1 MTPEETRWQRLI
13 DGLRAG
19 EPQIVREFCVQYGT
33 LLEQLADKH
42 LSSAMHRRVGPDDV
56 AQSVC
61 RTFLR
66 RAQEGQF
73 QLADNADLWRLLCA
87 ITLTKV
93 REQMRFHLRQ
103 RRALHQEIPL
113 TDASDQ
119 TNVSGPAPKATGP
132 SPAEMAE
139 FSDQFQQL
147 LVALDPDERRVL
159 ELKCQEFTHEEIAR
173 ELGSSVRTVQ
183 RILKRVQSHLEKC
196 FVQQ

>member
-1 MTPEETRWQRLI
+1 
-13 DGLRAG
+13 
-19 EPQIVREFCVQYGT
+19 
-33 LLEQLADKH
+33 LEQIADKH
-42 LSSAMHRRVGPDDV
+42 ISKGMRRQVGSDDV

-93 REQMRFHLRQ
+93 REQTRFRMR
-103 RRALHQEIPL
+103 RRRRVVDQEVALQPS
-113 TDASDQ
+113 SDQ
-119 TNVSGPAPKATGP
+119 SNASGLAPQAAGP

-147 LVALDPDERRVL
+147 LADLDVKERQIL
-159 ELKCQEFTHEEIAR
+159 ELKCQEITLEEIAGQ
-173 ELGSSVRTVQ
+173 LGRFERTV
-183 RILKRVQSHLEKC
+183 RRMFACVKERLEKC
-196 FVQQ
+196 FADN